1 MIIII
6 IIIDYPDRED
16 KKENGEDKKENDIVL
31 EKIKKI
37 IKLTYHISCLIGYI
51 VT

>member
-16 KKENGEDKKENDIVL
+16 KKENDIVP

>member
-1 MIIII
+1 MIIIN
-6 IIIDYPDRED
+6 IIDYPDRED
-16 KKENGEDKKENDIVL
+16 KKENDILL

-37 IKLTYHISCLIGYI
+37 IKLTYHISYLIDYR

>member
-6 IIIDYPDRED
+6 IIIDYPDR
-16 KKENGEDKKENDIVL
+16 EDKKENDIVL